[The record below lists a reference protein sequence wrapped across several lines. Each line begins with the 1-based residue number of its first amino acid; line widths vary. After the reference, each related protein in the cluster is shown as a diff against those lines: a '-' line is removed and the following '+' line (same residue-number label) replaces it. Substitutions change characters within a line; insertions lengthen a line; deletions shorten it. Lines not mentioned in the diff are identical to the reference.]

1 MSGGRGRGG
10 GSAEYLLIIDIN
22 SGIARIPFVVSGT
35 FFFPAFNS
43 CPPSGIFFFFSRA
56 LPIRCHLGED
66 NEYLRPRPRLSAPLA
81 LRLISRRLFPGF
93 RLTDGSDGYPDVD
106 LPPCPALPCPRL
118 SLRSQLRRSCH
129 EVATRW
135 LLEPFSGGSGIFR
148 RDNGNRD
155 AEDGMR
161 HDPEFAPKIPL
172 FFFFFSGGMVGG
184 KSGKSGTQN
193 SLEKRDGGRE
203 KRKIWDII

>member
-35 FFFPAFNS
+35 FFSPLLIPAL
-43 CPPSGIFFFFSRA
+43 PPEFFFFFSRA

-93 RLTDGSDGYPDVD
+93 RLTDGSDGYPDVE
-106 LPPCPALPCPRL
+106 LPPCPALPSPLLEVPTPEKLPRGG
-118 SLRSQLRRSCH
+118 H
-129 EVATRW
+129 EVAPGA
-135 LLEPFSGGSGIFR
+135 LFR
-148 RDNGNRD
+148 RVRNIPKRDNGNRD

-161 HDPEFAPKIPL
+161 HDLEFAPKIPL
-172 FFFFFSGGMVGG
+172 FFFFFFM
-184 KSGKSGTQN
+184 
-193 SLEKRDGGRE
+193 
-203 KRKIWDII
+203 